1 MVIRYIRPV
10 ALSIALIILASI
22 SYLLAT
28 SLVLFSSSQFLQLAY
43 LFSIMV
49 GMPVGF
55 ILLPSW
61 LTKRYQFYKETADI
75 KFSWKEFL
83 LVAIAIFFIN
93 SLFIQSEEYV
103 NQFIIATC
111 EEFLFRYLIYRIL
124 KSEYPT
130 WLAMLVTSLL
140 FGVLLHMNYPLLDN
154 LIIRTPLGLLFSILA
169 TRFGLQYAIGGH
181 WIYNL
186 LVSRFPF

>member
-10 ALSIALIILASI
+10 ALSVALIILASI

-75 KFSWKEFL
+75 K
-83 LVAIAIFFIN
+83 
-93 SLFIQSEEYV
+93 
-103 NQFIIATC
+103 
-111 EEFLFRYLIYRIL
+111 
-124 KSEYPT
+124 
-130 WLAMLVTSLL
+130 
-140 FGVLLHMNYPLLDN
+140 
-154 LIIRTPLGLLFSILA
+154 
-169 TRFGLQYAIGGH
+169 
-181 WIYNL
+181 
-186 LVSRFPF
+186 

>member
-28 SLVLFSSSQFLQLAY
+28 SLVLFSPSQFLQVAY

-55 ILLPSW
+55 ILFSSM
-61 LTKRYQFYKETADI
+61 LTKRYQLCQELSEV
-75 KFSWKEFL
+75 KFSWKSFVL
-83 LVAIAIFFIN
+83 LAIAIFLIN
-93 SLFIQSEEYV
+93 FWCIQSDEYV

-154 LIIRTPLGLLFSILA
+154 LIIRTPLGLLFSVLA

>member
-1 MVIRYIRPV
+1 MGMRYIRPV

-28 SLVLFSSSQFLQLAY
+28 SLVLFSSSQFLQVAY

-55 ILLPSW
+55 ILLPSL
-61 LTKRYQFYKETADI
+61 LTKRYQFCKELTEVN
-75 KFSWKEFL
+75 FSWKSFVFL
-83 LVAIAIFFIN
+83 AVAIFLVN
-93 SLFIQSEEYV
+93 SWFIQSDEYV

-130 WLAMLVTSLL
+130 WLAMLVTSFL

-154 LIIRTPLGLLFSILA
+154 LLIRTPLGLLFSILS

-186 LVSRFPF
+186 MVSRFLF